1 MDIAQLGIEVQS
13 GGVKSATNDLKQF
26 TNASRVAERAA
37 AGLSDASGKFSTS
50 EITAMATAM
59 GSVEKTSNAAA
70 KALAAASL
78 AAQRA
83 GSLGTTGVR
92 ALGQSAGQ
100 AQQQVRN
107 LAFQFQD
114 IATMMAMGQSPFM
127 LLAQQLP
134 QVTMYGGQL
143 TGVMGALKSTLA
155 GFISPLGLI
164 TTGFVLLGTAAISYF
179 SEWFSRGSE
188 ANMTLKEQSA
198 LIQQVASDWGDAAP
212 QMRAYA
218 DEMERA
224 AKAKGLMDAANAAS
238 AAQYT
243 AVEDVLARINEEY
256 TAAIRNLRGYGDET
270 NGVVK
275 NLTSS
280 FSDLQSKIMEG
291 SATSEDLK
299 RAQDAVNVAVDQYGT
314 PAVLRYAA
322 AFATLVPQINSAINA
337 AANFRNEASSLPGLD
352 RMNDPRT
359 WRSAGRTD
367 QFGADAT
374 IQNTAFP
381 LPDNGPVP
389 GGRPSIELSGLPK
402 VKGSGGAKQKA
413 YETATASITEQT
425 RALQAQTAAQA
436 TLNPLVSDYGYA
448 VAKAKV
454 ETDLLLAAEKDKK
467 AITPELTAQISAQAE
482 SYAQAVVE
490 QNKLTEATKK
500 ATEAVNFVK
509 NTTAGFINDL
519 RDGLKN
525 GESFWES
532 FSNAALNVLD
542 RITDKLL
549 NDVMDAIFKV
559 SNAGSSSGGGGLFSS
574 LFSAFFGG
582 GSSFPALPKI
592 GPVPTPRPFATGGYT
607 GNASAKA
614 VAGVVHGGEYV
625 FSKSAT
631 DRIGVGNLE
640 AMHRSAKGYAVG
652 GYVGSAPASMPAN
665 SNVPAGGQSVV
676 LIQLSPELVGQIM
689 QQAQNQTVKIVQQ
702 NEKNKQNLQQ
712 NGQAQNG

>member
-1 MDIAQLGIEVQS
+1 
-13 GGVKSATNDLKQF
+13 
-26 TNASRVAERAA
+26 
-37 AGLSDASGKFSTS
+37 
-50 EITAMATAM
+50 
-59 GSVEKTSNAAA
+59 
-70 KALAAASL
+70 
-78 AAQRA
+78 
-83 GSLGTTGVR
+83 
-92 ALGQSAGQ
+92 
-100 AQQQVRN
+100 
-107 LAFQFQD
+107 
-114 IATMMAMGQSPFM
+114 
-127 LLAQQLP
+127 
-134 QVTMYGGQL
+134 
-143 TGVMGALKSTLA
+143 
-155 GFISPLGLI
+155 
-164 TTGFVLLGTAAISYF
+164 
-179 SEWFSRGSE
+179 
-188 ANMTLKEQSA
+188 MTLKEQSA

-224 AKAKGLMDAANAAS
+224 AKAKGLMDAANVAS

-280 FSDLQSKIMEG
+280 FTDLQSKIMEG

-322 AFATLVPQINSAINA
+322 AFSTLVPQINAAINA
-337 AANFRNEASSLPGLD
+337 AANFRNEATSLPGLD

-374 IQNTAFP
+374 IQGTAFP

-389 GGRPSIELSGLPK
+389 GGRPSVELSGLPK

-413 YETATASITEQT
+413 YETATASVAEQT

-467 AITPELTAQISAQAE
+467 AITPELTAQISKQAE

-532 FSNAALNVLD
+532 FSNAALSVMD

-549 NDVMDAIFKV
+549 NDVLDAVFKV
-559 SNAGSSSGGGGLFSS
+559 SNAGSSSGGGGLLSG
-574 LFSAFFGG
+574 LFGGLFGG
-582 GSSFPALPKI
+582 GSQWAGIKSGKI
-592 GPVPTPRPFATGGYT
+592 TGGLFADGGYT
-607 GNASAKA
+607 GAASEKA

-625 FSKSAT
+625 FSKKAT

-652 GYVGSAPASMPAN
+652 GFVGSAATSMPAN
-665 SNVPAGGQSVV
+665 NNVQAGGQSVV
-676 LIQLSPELVGQIM
+676 LIQLSPELVGQIL
-689 QQAQNQTVKIVQQ
+689 QQAQGQTVKIVQQ

>member
-1 MDIAQLGIEVQS
+1 MDVAALGISVDTKDL
-13 GGVKSATNDLKQF
+13 KSAKNEFAQF
-26 TNASRVAERAA
+26 TNAARVAERAA
-37 AGLSDASGKFSTS
+37 SGLSDSTGKFSS
-50 EITAMATAM
+50 VEIAAMASAM
-59 GSVEKTSNAAA
+59 GTVEKTSNAAA

-83 GSLGTTGVR
+83 GSVGTSGVK
-92 ALGQSAGQ
+92 ALGQSAGV
-100 AQQQVRN
+100 ARQQVQN

-143 TGVMGALKSTLA
+143 NGVMGALKATLV

-188 ANMTLKEQSA
+188 ANMTLAEQSA
-198 LIQQVASDWGDAAP
+198 LIQKVANDWGDAAP
-212 QMRAYA
+212 RMKAYA

-224 AKAKGLMDAANAAS
+224 AKLKELLTATEGAAQAQYLPIQDSLS
-238 AAQYT
+238 AINEQYT
-243 AVEDVLARINEEY
+243 AAVRS
-256 TAAIRNLRGYGDET
+256 LRGYGDET
-270 NGVVK
+270 KSVVQQ
-275 NLTSS
+275 LTKT
-280 FSDLQSKIMEG
+280 FTDLQSKIMDNKA
-291 SATSEDLK
+291 STDDL
-299 RAQDAVNVAVDQYGT
+299 REAQNAVNIAVDQYGT
-314 PAVLRYAA
+314 PAVMALAA
-322 AFATLVPQINSAINA
+322 AFGQLAPQIDAATQSAA
-337 AANFRNEASSLPGLD
+337 GFRAEASVMPTLGQLSPLFSEGGKIFSGEDFAPA
-352 RMNDPRT
+352 DPPTPSR
-359 WRSAGRTD
+359 R
-367 QFGADAT
+367 
-374 IQNTAFP
+374 P
-381 LPDNGPVP
+381 L
-389 GGRPSIELSGLPK
+389 IELEGLPK
-402 VKGSGGAKQKA
+402 VGGGGRTKTAKQSG
-413 YETATASITEQT
+413 YDTATASITEQT

-454 ETDLLLAAEKDKK
+454 ETDLLLAAEKDKR

-532 FSNAALNVLD
+532 FSNAALSVLD

-549 NDVMDAIFKV
+549 NDVLDAVFKV
-559 SNAGSSSGGGGLFSS
+559 SNAGSSSGGGGLLSS
-574 LFSAFFGG
+574 LFGGLFGG
-582 GSSFPALPKI
+582 GSQWAGIKSGSITGGL
-592 GPVPTPRPFATGGYT
+592 FADGGYT
-607 GNASAKA
+607 GGASEKA

-625 FSKSAT
+625 FSKKAT

-652 GYVGSAPASMPAN
+652 GYVGATATSAPAN
-665 SNVPAGGQSVV
+665 GNVQSSGQSVIMV
-676 LIQLSPELVGQIM
+676 QLSPELVGQIM

>member
-1 MDIAQLGIEVQS
+1 MDVAALGISVDTKDL
-13 GGVKSATNDLKQF
+13 KSAKNEFAQF
-26 TNASRVAERAA
+26 TNAARVAERAA
-37 AGLSDASGKFSTS
+37 SGLSDSTGKFSS
-50 EITAMATAM
+50 VEIAAMASAM
-59 GSVEKTSNAAA
+59 GTVEKTSNAAA

-83 GSLGTTGVR
+83 GSVGTSGVK
-92 ALGQSAGQ
+92 ALGQSAGV
-100 AQQQVRN
+100 ARQQVQN

-143 TGVMGALKSTLA
+143 NGVMGALKATLV

-188 ANMTLKEQSA
+188 ANMTLAEQSA
-198 LIQQVASDWGDAAP
+198 LIQKVANDWGDAAP
-212 QMRAYA
+212 RMKAYA

-224 AKAKGLMDAANAAS
+224 AKLKELLTATEGAAQAQYLPIQDSLS
-238 AAQYT
+238 AINEQYT
-243 AVEDVLARINEEY
+243 AAVRS
-256 TAAIRNLRGYGDET
+256 LRGYGDET
-270 NGVVK
+270 NSVVQQ
-275 NLTSS
+275 LTKT
-280 FSDLQSKIMEG
+280 FTDLQSKIMDNKA
-291 SATSEDLK
+291 STDDL
-299 RAQDAVNVAVDQYGT
+299 REAQNAVNIAVDQYGT
-314 PAVLRYAA
+314 PAVMALAA
-322 AFATLVPQINSAINA
+322 AFGQLAPQIDAATQSAA
-337 AANFRNEASSLPGLD
+337 GFRAEASVMPSLGQLSPLFSEGGKIFSGED
-352 RMNDPRT
+352 FAPADPPTPSR
-359 WRSAGRTD
+359 R
-367 QFGADAT
+367 
-374 IQNTAFP
+374 P
-381 LPDNGPVP
+381 L
-389 GGRPSIELSGLPK
+389 IELEGLPK
-402 VKGSGGAKQKA
+402 VGGGGRTKTAKQSG
-413 YETATASITEQT
+413 YDTATASLAEQT

-454 ETDLLLAAEKDKK
+454 ETDLLLAAEKDKR
-467 AITPELTAQISAQAE
+467 AITPELTAQINAQAE

-559 SNAGSSSGGGGLFSS
+559 SNAGSSSGGGLLSGLFGG
-574 LFSAFFGG
+574 LFGG
-582 GSSFPALPKI
+582 TQWGGIKSGKI
-592 GPVPTPRPFATGGYT
+592 TGGLFADGGYT

-625 FSKSAT
+625 FSKKAT
-631 DRIGVGNLE
+631 DRLGVGNLE

-652 GYVGSAPASMPAN
+652 GFVGSAATSMPAN
-665 SNVPAGGQSVV
+665 NNVQEGGQTVV
-676 LIQLSPELVGQIM
+676 LVQLSPDLEAKIL
-689 QQAQNQTVKIVQQ
+689 QQAAGQTVKIVGQ

>member
-1 MDIAQLGIEVQS
+1 MDIAQLGLEVQS
-13 GGVKSATNDLKQF
+13 GSVKSAINELAKL
-26 TNASRVAERAA
+26 TNAARVAERAT
-37 AGLSDASGKFSTS
+37 GSLSSSSTKFSAA
-50 EITAMATAM
+50 EIAGMASAM
-59 GSVEKTSNAAA
+59 GTVEKMSNAAA

-83 GSLGTTGVR
+83 GSLGTSGVKS
-92 ALGQSAGQ
+92 LGQSAG
-100 AQQQVRN
+100 AARQQVQN
-107 LAFQFQD
+107 LSYQLQD
-114 IATMMAMGQSPFM
+114 IVTMLLSGQAPFM

-134 QVTMYGGQL
+134 QVTQNGGSLNGVLAAMRQTL
-143 TGVMGALKSTLA
+143 TGL
-155 GFISPLGLI
+155 ISPLGLA
-164 TTGFVLLGTAAISYF
+164 TTAFVVLGSAAVSYF
-179 SEWFSRGSE
+179 SDWMSRGNESKKVLE
-188 ANMTLKEQSA
+188 EQA
-198 LIQQVASDWGDAAP
+198 QLIQNVADKWGEAIPAL
-212 QMRAYA
+212 REYA
-218 DEMERA
+218 D
-224 AKAKGLMDAANAAS
+224 
-238 AAQYT
+238 Q
-243 AVEDVLARINEEY
+243 
-256 TAAIRNLRGYGDET
+256 
-270 NGVVK
+270 
-275 NLTSS
+275 
-280 FSDLQSKIMEG
+280 
-291 SATSEDLK
+291 LK
-299 RAQDAVNVAVDQYGT
+299 RAQEVADLKQGLGFLNDNSLESVRRGIDDAKISLTDLSSQLRSAGEEAGVIKELEDAFSAFAVKAADGT
-314 PAVLRYAA
+314 VKISDVQREQNALTAAINSSGIPAVSEFASFFDTLAA
-322 AFATLVPQINSAINA
+322 SALIASENVNKAMTAASVATSRI
-337 AANFRNEASSLPGLD
+337 
-352 RMNDPRT
+352 NDPST

-374 IQNTAFP
+374 IQGTAFP
-381 LPDNGPVP
+381 LPDVGPTP
-389 GGRPSIELSGLPK
+389 DRRPTVELSGLPK

-413 YETATASITEQT
+413 YETATASISEQT

-549 NDVMDAIFKV
+549 NDVLDAIFKV
-559 SNAGSSSGGGGLFSS
+559 SNAGSSGGGLLSGLFGGLFGGGGKSF
-574 LFSAFFGG
+574 FPSAPGG
-582 GSSFPALPKI
+582 LYAD
-592 GPVPTPRPFATGGYT
+592 GGYT
-607 GNASAKA
+607 GNASEKA

-625 FSKSAT
+625 FSKKAT

-652 GYVGSAPASMPAN
+652 GYVGATSTSMPAN
-665 SNVPAGGQSVV
+665 SNVQAGGQSVV
-676 LIQLSPELVGQIM
+676 MIQLSPELVGQIL
-689 QQAQNQTVKIVQQ
+689 QQAQGQTVKIVQQ

>member
-50 EITAMATAM
+50 EITAMAAAM

-224 AKAKGLMDAANAAS
+224 AKAKGLMDAANVAS

-280 FSDLQSKIMEG
+280 FTDLQSKIMEG

-413 YETATASITEQT
+413 YETATASISEQT

-549 NDVMDAIFKV
+549 NDVLDAIFKV
-559 SNAGSSSGGGGLFSS
+559 SNAGSSGGGLLSGLFGGLFGGGGKSF
-574 LFSAFFGG
+574 FPSAPGG
-582 GSSFPALPKI
+582 LYAD
-592 GPVPTPRPFATGGYT
+592 GGYT
-607 GNASAKA
+607 GNASEKA

-625 FSKSAT
+625 FSKKAT

-652 GYVGSAPASMPAN
+652 GYVGAASTSMPAN
-665 SNVPAGGQSVV
+665 SNVQAGGQSVV
-676 LIQLSPELVGQIM
+676 LIQLSPELIGQIM

>member
-13 GGVKSATNDLKQF
+13 GGVKSATNNLKQF

-50 EITAMATAM
+50 EITAMAAAM

-92 ALGQSAGQ
+92 ALGQSSGQ

-198 LIQQVASDWGDAAP
+198 LIQKVANDWGDATP
-212 QMRAYA
+212 RMKAYA

-224 AKAKGLMDAANAAS
+224 AKLKELLTATEVAAQAQYGPIQDSLAS
-238 AAQYT
+238 INEQYT
-243 AVEDVLARINEEY
+243 AAVRS
-256 TAAIRNLRGYGDET
+256 LRGYGDET
-270 NGVVK
+270 NSVVQQ
-275 NLTSS
+275 LTST
-280 FSDLQSKIMEG
+280 FSDLQSKIMDNRA
-291 SATSEDLK
+291 STDDL
-299 RAQDAVNVAVDQYGT
+299 RTAQNAVNIAVEQYGT
-314 PAVLRYAA
+314 PAVLALA
-322 AFATLVPQINSAINA
+322 DAFSRLAPQIDAATQSAA
-337 AANFRNEASSLPGLD
+337 GFRAEASVMPSLGQLSPLFSEGGKIFSGED
-352 RMNDPRT
+352 FAPADPPTPSR
-359 WRSAGRTD
+359 R
-367 QFGADAT
+367 
-374 IQNTAFP
+374 P
-381 LPDNGPVP
+381 L
-389 GGRPSIELSGLPK
+389 IELEGLPK
-402 VKGSGGAKQKA
+402 VGGGRTKRAKQSG
-413 YETATASITEQT
+413 YETATASLAEQT

-454 ETDLLLAAEKDKK
+454 ETDLLLAAEKDKR

-500 ATEAVNFVK
+500 AQEAMQFVK
-509 NTTAGFINDL
+509 NTTAGFVNEL
-519 RDGLKN
+519 RDGLRN
-525 GESFWES
+525 GESFWEA
-532 FSNAALNVLD
+532 FGNAAISVLD
-542 RITDKLL
+542 RIADKLL
-549 NDVMDAIFKV
+549 NDVLDAVFQV
-559 SNAGSSSGGGGLFSS
+559 SNAGASSGGGFWSSILGL
-574 LFSAFFGG
+574 FGG
-582 GSSFPALPKI
+582 GGKGVSFAPGKS
-592 GPVPTPRPFATGGYT
+592 GVPMYAGGT
-607 GNASAKA
+607 ASARAGMAIVGENGPEVVRFKGGESVIPNHLLGSGVRGQSTQPANQNVSLTYAPVNNFTGTAEEITKMKQQAARDRAEFESRA
-614 VAGVVHGGEYV
+614 VAAIR
-625 FSKSAT
+625 KAQK
-631 DRIGVGNLE
+631 GNIKL
-640 AMHRSAKGYAVG
+640 G
-652 GYVGSAPASMPAN
+652 
-665 SNVPAGGQSVV
+665 
-676 LIQLSPELVGQIM
+676 
-689 QQAQNQTVKIVQQ
+689 
-702 NEKNKQNLQQ
+702 
-712 NGQAQNG
+712 

>member
-13 GGVKSATNDLKQF
+13 GGVKAATNDLAKF
-26 TNASRVAERAA
+26 TNAARVAERAA
-37 AGLSDASGKFSTS
+37 SDISGASSKFSS
-50 EITAMATAM
+50 AEIAAMSAAM
-59 GSVEKTSNAAA
+59 GGVERSSNAAA

-83 GSLGTTGVR
+83 GSLGASGVK
-92 ALGQSAGQ
+92 ALGQASGAARAQVQNLSYQMQDIITMLISGQ
-100 AQQQVRN
+100 A
-107 LAFQFQD
+107 
-114 IATMMAMGQSPFM
+114 PFM

-134 QVTMYGGQL
+134 QVTQNGGQL
-143 TGVMGALKSTLA
+143 NGVFSAIKQTITGL
-155 GFISPLGLI
+155 ISPLGLA
-164 TTGFVLLGTAAISYF
+164 TTAFVLIGSAAVSYF
-179 SEWFSRGSE
+179 SEWMSKGSE
-188 ANMTLKEQSA
+188 SNKIAEEQA
-198 LIQQVASDWGDAAP
+198 RLIEAV
-212 QMRAYA
+212 A
-218 DEMERA
+218 DEWGKAVPALQAYVA
-224 AKAKGLMDAANAAS
+224 ALKDAKSAADLINVTNTLADNQWDMARQQIHNLNVEMGNTISLMTQAGVESETIYSFQKAWEDVTKAVSEGRQDLDAMKRVQDSLAS
-238 AAQYT
+238 AISQSGVPALS
-243 AVEDVLARINEEY
+243 VF
-256 TAAIRNLRGYGDET
+256 ET
-270 NGVVK
+270 
-275 NLTSS
+275 
-280 FSDLQSKIMEG
+280 
-291 SATSEDLK
+291 
-299 RAQDAVNVAVDQYGT
+299 
-314 PAVLRYAA
+314 
-322 AFATLVPQINSAINA
+322 AFADLAQTIAGATRQASTFREAAVQALLVGQ
-337 AANFRNEASSLPGLD
+337 
-352 RMNDPRT
+352 
-359 WRSAGRTD
+359 
-367 QFGADAT
+367 
-374 IQNTAFP
+374 
-381 LPDNGPVP
+381 NGPQLGQLSP
-389 GGRPSIELSGLPK
+389 LFSENGQFYSGEDFIPTDAPTPSRRPLIELEGLPK
-402 VKGSGGAKQKA
+402 IGGGPKTAKQSA
-413 YETATASITEQT
+413 YSTATASVTEQT

-549 NDVMDAIFKV
+549 NEVLDAIFKV

-582 GSSFPALPKI
+582 GSSFPALPTI

-625 FSKSAT
+625 FSKKAT
-631 DRIGVGNLE
+631 DRIGVGNLD

-652 GYVGSAPASMPAN
+652 GYVGATSTSTPAN
-665 SNVPAGGQSVV
+665 SNVQAGGQSVV
-676 LIQLSPELVGQIM
+676 MIQLSPELVGQIL
-689 QQAQNQTVKIVQQ
+689 QQAQGQTVKIVQQ

-712 NGQAQNG
+712 NGQTQ